1 MKLTEIPRL
10 LQALGGVDIGEGFLE
25 LLVMNAREAVLVEVV
40 AGGDDKIGGQLL
52 ADHSHLLTRTHFG
65 Q

>member
-1 MKLTEIPRL
+1 MHTDVPRL
-10 LQALGGVDIGEGFLE
+10 LKAGGGVDVGEGRHE
-25 LLVMNAREAVLVEVV
+25 EGRVVVAGEAVVVEVV